1 MNLQSVIHKFFNRF
15 DKRTSKALKN
25 TILSFV
31 IKGASILITL
41 AFVPLLLNELNP
53 ERYGIWLTLTSI
65 ISILS
70 FSDIGLG
77 HGLKNLLAESFARD
91 DFVSAKK
98 LVSTAYFSMALT
110 TMAIFMLFLIVN
122 YFIKWDIV
130 LNAPS
135 SMRNELST
143 LILIVFLFFCFQL
156 VLNLVNSIL
165 TAYQMP
171 AYSSA
176 VFAIGQ
182 FLSFLGVFI
191 LSKFYNKSSLIP
203 YGLIISLAPVLA
215 LLITSIL
222 LFLKKIRTIIPS
234 YKYIDKTYLKRLYSI
249 GVKFFSIQL
258 TAVLLYQSNNLIIAH
273 IAGTSDVAIYNVAY
287 KYASI
292 FQMLFSI
299 ILSPIWVAS
308 ADAYVRC
315 DYLWIK
321 KTIKRL
327 NYILA
332 LFILFSIFQLLFSN
346 KIYNIWV
353 GSKLQIDFMLTGFL
367 ILYFILSMRSNIY
380 CYVIN
385 GTGKIQ
391 FQFVITLGEVFL
403 HIPLAIVLGKLWGV
417 TGVVVSM
424 CIIMFINSIW
434 MPIQCNRLLN
444 NSAKGILN
452 R

>member
-1 MNLQSVIHKFFNRF
+1 MNLQSAIHKFFNRF

-41 AFVPLLLNELNP
+41 AFVPLLLHELNP
-53 ERYGIWLTLTSI
+53 ERYGIWLAMTSI
-65 ISILS
+65 ISILG

-110 TMAIFMLFLIVN
+110 AMAIFILFLIVN

-222 LFLKKIRTIIPS
+222 LFSKKIRTIIPS

-249 GVKFFSIQL
+249 GVKFFSIQF

-273 IAGTSDVAIYNVAY
+273 VAGVSDVANYNVAY
-287 KYASI
+287 KYAGI

-299 ILSPIWVAS
+299 ILLPIWVAS

-367 ILYFILSMRSNIY
+367 ILYFILSMRSGIY
-380 CYVIN
+380 CNVIN

-417 TGVVVSM
+417 IGVVVSM
-424 CIIMFINSIW
+424 CLIMFINSIG
-434 MPIQCNRLLN
+434 MTIQCNQLLN